1 MRVARLYDMEQ
12 LRALVAPVAKDFGV
26 RSVYAFGSYG
36 RGQAN
41 GESDLDLRI
50 EAGAIRSLFALADFR
65 QTLEDRLNI
74 PVDVVTSDID
84 DRDFLR
90 AIARDEVLLYAEGQS
105 APSRRAFSREISPLP
120 LTFPRPSGIIS
131 KV

>member
-41 GESDLDLRI
+41 GESYLDLRI
-50 EAGAIRSLFALADFR
+50 
-65 QTLEDRLNI
+65 
-74 PVDVVTSDID
+74 
-84 DRDFLR
+84 
-90 AIARDEVLLYAEGQS
+90 
-105 APSRRAFSREISPLP
+105 
-120 LTFPRPSGIIS
+120 
-131 KV
+131 

>member
-50 EAGAIRSLFALADFR
+50 EAGGIRSLFALAD
-65 QTLEDRLNI
+65 DRRAAAPSAFVRFTVLNMSF
-74 PVDVVTSDID
+74 PPGA
-84 DRDFLR
+84 LR
-90 AIARDEVLLYAEGQS
+90 PAAIAAPNGLPFRVSVL
-105 APSRRAFSREISPLP
+105 AFVP
-120 LTFPRPSGIIS
+120 
-131 KV
+131 